1 MNLYS
6 SFLEKFTTKKKLVF
20 DNSIYSYK
28 NFKDNVD
35 WVSFFLNKFK
45 HKRKILVLID
55 SSYHLGVF
63 LLSVAK
69 SGKTIIPINKDL
81 KENQILEQILYTSP
95 DIIIYS
101 KNFKRIASKAKKS
114 LLICED
120 DIFNDISKKKIK
132 NDKTISTVNHLNNDF
147 IITFSS
153 GTTSKPKPIIF
164 TQKIKIERYKHIK
177 KLYNIKKKDVIFT
190 SSPLDHSLGQRLFFL
205 AILTGCKLVYLN
217 KYDLKK
223 WKKVIKKNKV
233 SFAILPS
240 NYLKLLKKDI
250 LNKSIKVKKVVS
262 AAADIGRSD
271 KLALRG
277 KINFNEMYGASEIG
291 TITNLKKNSPTSKIG
306 SVGKLIGDAKV
317 KIYDE
322 NLKTLA
328 LNKVGEIGCKT
339 KLQFKGYFKNKKLTE
354 KSQKN
359 GFFLTGDLGYLDKDN
374 YLYFVSRKKDVIISS
389 GLNIYP
395 VDIEK
400 EINEHK
406 NIKESAV
413 VGLKDKFFG
422 EVSFAVCVLKK
433 NEKNFEIK
441 IRNYLQKRLANF
453 QQPLGYSFVKE
464 IPKNSLGKIVKKDLK
479 EIYNKKN
486 LDLSKN
492 IRLLLS

>member
-6 SFLEKFTTKKKLVF
+6 SFLKNLTEKKKLVF
-20 DNSIYSYK
+20 DNSSYSYK

-45 HKRKILVLID
+45 NKKKILVLID
-55 SSYHLGVF
+55 NSYHLGVF
-63 LLSVAK
+63 LLSSAK
-69 SGKTIIPINKDL
+69 CGKIIIPINKDL
-81 KENQILEQILYTSP
+81 KEKQILEQISYTSP
-95 DIIIYS
+95 EIIIYS
-101 KNFKRIASKAKKS
+101 KNFKRVASKYKKS

-120 DIFNDISKKKIK
+120 DIFKDIKKKKLK
-132 NDKTISTVNHLNNDF
+132 NDKTISTKNYLNNDF

-164 TQKIKIERYKHIK
+164 TQKIKLERYKHIK
-177 KLYNIKKKDVIFT
+177 KLYNIKKKDVILT

-217 KYDLKK
+217 KYNLKK
-223 WKKVIKKNKV
+223 WKKVIKKNQV

-240 NYLKLLKKDI
+240 NYLKLLKMDI
-250 LNKSIKVKKVVS
+250 LNKSIKVNKVVS
-262 AAADIGRSD
+262 AAADISRSD
-271 KLALRG
+271 KLALKE

-291 TITNLKKNSPTSKIG
+291 TITNLKKDSPTSKID
-306 SVGKLIGDAKV
+306 SVGKLIGDAQV
-317 KIYDE
+317 KIFDD

-328 LNKVGEIGCKT
+328 PNKIGEIGCKT
-339 KLQFKGYFKNKKLTE
+339 KLQFKGYFKNKKLTK

-359 GFFLTGDLGYLDKDN
+359 GFFLTGDLGYIDKDN

-422 EVSFAVCVLKK
+422 EAVFAVCILKK
-433 NEKNFEIK
+433 NEKNFEVK
-441 IRNYLQKRLANF
+441 IRKYLQKKLANF

-464 IPKNSLGKIVKKDLK
+464 LPKNSLGKIVKKDLK
-479 EIYNKKN
+479 EIYDKKN
-486 LDLSKN
+486 LDLSKT